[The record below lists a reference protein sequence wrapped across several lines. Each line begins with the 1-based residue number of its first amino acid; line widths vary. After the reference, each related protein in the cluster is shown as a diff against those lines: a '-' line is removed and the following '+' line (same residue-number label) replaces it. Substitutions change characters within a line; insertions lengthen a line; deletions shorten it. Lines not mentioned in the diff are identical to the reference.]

1 MGVFLTILKILGI
14 ILASLLALII
24 VLILLVLYAPVRYKL
39 KGAYNGDADGKVK
52 VRWLFAG
59 VQSDIVKNDE
69 VGMSVLVKIKFFGIP
84 IKKMQVLGGD
94 KKDDSGGKAKKSKKE
109 KVKKKKLKK
118 DKNTDQQITVIDPG
132 APELDDVPTGGDANS
147 IAVQS
152 DGNVQNTGSVGSGA
166 SDSVSGTDVINTV
179 TGDNV
184 ISGNSDVN
192 GPATNDP
199 VLNEPSIDEFSD
211 IDDLLDESQLSEK
224 ERKKAEKKRK
234 KAEKKAAKEAKKA
247 AKKAAADAEGE
258 DSGKK
263 NIADRIDVIYDK
275 AESVLDKVSEKTEM
289 VRTKKNHII
298 EFFDRPYVQNTIKR
312 GKKVLRRLF
321 KNLLPRKGDVNLLL
335 GLKNPASTGQ
345 IVGKVSMFYPYYYR
359 WLHLTPEFH
368 EQKIEADMWCKG
380 RIHLGSFAI
389 PALFLY
395 LSKDFKKTMNLAKK
409 I

>member
-14 ILASLLALII
+14 VLASVLGLII
-24 VLILLVLYAPVRYKL
+24 ILLLLVLYAPVRYKL
-39 KGAYNGDADGKVK
+39 KGAYNGDVDGTVK

-59 VQSDIVKNDE
+59 IKSTIVKNDE
-69 VGMSVLVKIKFFGIP
+69 KGMSVLVKLKIFGIP
-84 IKKMQVLGGD
+84 IKKIQVLGGD
-94 KKDDSGGKAKKSKKE
+94 KDADSGGKDKKTRKKE
-109 KVKKKKLKK
+109 KDKKKKKKKK
-118 DKNTDQQITVIDPG
+118 DKDSGQEITVIDPG
-132 APELDDVPTGGDANS
+132 TPELDEIIDGGAGEYKPGADGHVFSGSDNS
-147 IAVQS
+147 GQDSGSGINALS
-152 DGNVQNTGSVGSGA
+152 DG
-166 SDSVSGTDVINTV
+166 SDSEL
-179 TGDNV
+179 
-184 ISGNSDVN
+184 
-192 GPATNDP
+192 P
-199 VLNEPSIDEFSD
+199 V
-211 IDDLLDESQLSEK
+211 LSEK
-224 ERKKAEKKRK
+224 EQKKAEKKRK
-234 KAEKKAAKEAKKA
+234 KAEKKAAREAKKTAKKA
-247 AKKAAADAEGE
+247 AKEAKAADGSESE
-258 DSGKK
+258 PDEKK

-275 AESVLDKVSEKTEM
+275 TEEILGKVSEKTEM
-289 VRTKKNHII
+289 IRTKKNHII